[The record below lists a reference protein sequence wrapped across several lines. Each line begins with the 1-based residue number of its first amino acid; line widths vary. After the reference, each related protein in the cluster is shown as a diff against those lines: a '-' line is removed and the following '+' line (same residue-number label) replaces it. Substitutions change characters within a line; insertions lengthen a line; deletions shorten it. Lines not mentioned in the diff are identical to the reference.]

1 MNLQN
6 IGVSW
11 VDIVVLLMLG
21 FGLWRGR
28 KRGMSE
34 ECLDI
39 IKWVVTVL
47 AAGLLYRPLGQLFQE
62 TTGLLG
68 LLGSYV
74 ATYFVLVLIIAIIF
88 SYIRRGPGEKLV
100 GSDMFGTGEYYLGML
115 SGLGRYACII
125 IVAFAFL
132 NARHYTAEDIKASEK
147 FQMDNYGSDF
157 FPTMPGLQ
165 RQVFAQSM
173 SGRFVKEFM
182 SLILIDST
190 APGATGVKAREGS
203 AP

>member
-11 VDIVVLLMLG
+11 VDVVVLLLLG

-47 AAGLLYRPLGQLFQE
+47 AAGLLYRPLGQLLQE

-74 ATYFVLVLIIAIIF
+74 AIYVVLALIIAIAF

-100 GSDMFGTGEYYLGML
+100 GSDVFGTGEYYLGML
-115 SGLGRYACII
+115 SGLGRYTCII
-125 IVAFAFL
+125 IAVFAL
-132 NARHYTAEDIKASEK
+132 LHARHYSAEEIKASEK

-157 FPTMPGLQ
+157 FPTLPGLQ
-165 RQVFAQSM
+165 RQVFGQSFA
-173 SGRFVKEFM
+173 GRFVKEYM

-190 APGATGVKAREGS
+190 APGATSVKAREGS